1 MWGIK
6 AEGEATAGVVIASA
20 NQIHECGRANEPGSA
35 RIPSFERSL
44 PGGGIVGVHIA
55 TGNYISTSSIKGTTA
70 IKDTAVASG
79 NDMRGFKGRLFENVS
94 SSSGNFPKAAA
105 GGYSRGG
112 VVDAANK
119 ETILAGRI
127 GGSGGG
133 RILALANGAEGQLVT
148 LIAREPT
155 TLVHG
160 HAATAGML
168 GQPILTRGGGD
179 KPLAAYESVR
189 LVLDG
194 GSWREVA
201 EGCRL
206 KSDDASG
213 AAAPHARETGAPIL
227 ATDVL
232 VAPPS
237 SCGTLPAS
245 CLPGQCK
252 EQRKTMAA
260 CLAEEAGLLRNRT
273 LPVVLGGLPTVLDFG
288 AQANSSVDDTSSFS
302 FALAH
307 HPTIRVPP
315 GKHSARSS

>member
-20 NQIHECGRANEPGSA
+20 NQIHDCGRANEPGSG

-79 NDMRGFKGRLFENVS
+79 NDMRGFDGRLFANVS
-94 SSSGNFPKAAA
+94 SSSGNFPKAPA
-105 GGYSRGG
+105 GGYSRG

-133 RILALANGAEGQLVT
+133 RIVALANGAEGQLVT

-160 HAATAGML
+160 HADTAGML

-201 EGCRL
+201 EGCLAAL
-206 KSDDASG
+206 KTD
-213 AAAPHARETGAPIL
+213 ETQAVDETVDEAQVVVL
-227 ATDVL
+227 NQTTVFDWATMPL
-232 VAPPS
+232 NLTKHGINKKTHLFCAPPPAGRCCRAFRR
-237 SCGTLPAS
+237 SC
-245 CLPGQCK
+245 C
-252 EQRKTMAA
+252 
-260 CLAEEAGLLRNRT
+260 
-273 LPVVLGGLPTVLDFG
+273 
-288 AQANSSVDDTSSFS
+288 
-302 FALAH
+302 
-307 HPTIRVPP
+307 
-315 GKHSARSS
+315 